1 LDWAKY
7 YIEQLKMGKT
17 VSFRP
22 RGNSMRGKIGSG
34 QLCTL
39 EQANPSEIKSG
50 DIVLCRVNGHSYL
63 HLVKAIRGSGVDQ
76 QFLIGNNKGGI
87 NGWTGADHV
96 FGYLVR
102 VE

>member
-1 LDWAKY
+1 
-7 YIEQLKMGKT
+7 
-17 VSFRP
+17 
-22 RGNSMRGKIGSG
+22 MRGKIGSG

-39 EQANPSEIKSG
+39 VPANPLDIKNG
-50 DIVLCRVNGHSYL
+50 DVVLCRVNGSSYL
-63 HLVKAIRGSGVDQ
+63 HLVKAIRGKGVDL

-96 FGYLVR
+96 FGILSK